1 MEISLVDPLQFYIKH
16 KKACALTQ
24 KAQQSWEVHFS
35 NHMDYR

>member
-24 KAQQSWEVHFS
+24 KVHFS